1 MSTPPP
7 HIDQGS
13 DPMPALPDP
22 RQARINLLRHE
33 NRQLEDLV
41 VRLSQILARRI
52 LERGTTTAK

>member
-7 HIDQGS
+7 HIGKGS

-22 RQARINLLRHE
+22 RQARINLLRSE

-41 VRLSQILARRI
+41 VRLSEILVRRI
-52 LERGTTTAK
+52 LAKTPAT